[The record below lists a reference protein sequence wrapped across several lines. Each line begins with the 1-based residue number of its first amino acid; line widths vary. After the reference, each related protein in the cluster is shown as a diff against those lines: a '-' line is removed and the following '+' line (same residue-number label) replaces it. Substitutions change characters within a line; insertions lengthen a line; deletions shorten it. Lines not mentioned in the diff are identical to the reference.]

1 MSALRLG
8 KITLLT
14 IAGIFALAILAAP
27 VQIGTVNTGLML
39 KSAHADNNNGNNSNN
54 PPTTATGGK
63 GGGGSADGSG
73 NGHPGRSGPGNS

>member
-1 MSALRLG
+1 
-8 KITLLT
+8 
-14 IAGIFALAILAAP
+14 
-27 VQIGTVNTGLML
+27 ML